1 MQGCTAGSQE
11 ILQLTV
17 EGVLLLGALED
28 EVQGGGTGL
37 G

>member
-1 MQGCTAGSQE
+1 MDGSQE

-17 EGVLLLGALED
+17 EGVLLPGALEG
-28 EVQGGGTGL
+28 EVQGGGKEL